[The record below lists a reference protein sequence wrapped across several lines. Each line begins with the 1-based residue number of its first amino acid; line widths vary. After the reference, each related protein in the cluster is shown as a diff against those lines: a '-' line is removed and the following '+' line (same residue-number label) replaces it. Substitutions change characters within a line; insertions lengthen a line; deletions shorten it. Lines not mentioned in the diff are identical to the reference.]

1 MWDTYKNNN
10 KMASL
15 ATVKCCASPWV
26 ALAPHLICSRRI
38 PYIPA
43 AVPPLKESNLD
54 MTQKNQLKSAGAGTT
69 VPHTNLS
76 CYRNGGLHCWST
88 LRTPRYELFIH
99 FQPFHN
105 SFNMSIHHS
114 SLTFDR
120 LKVSDICFTIV
131 AFPVSRTVLN

>member
-1 MWDTYKNNN
+1 
-10 KMASL
+10 MASL

-76 CYRNGGLHCWST
+76 CYRNGGLHRWST
-88 LRTPRYELFIH
+88 LRTA
-99 FQPFHN
+99 
-105 SFNMSIHHS
+105 
-114 SLTFDR
+114 
-120 LKVSDICFTIV
+120 KV
-131 AFPVSRTVLN
+131 